1 MGGFNPFGNY
11 FNQNLG
17 PPVVQNP
24 GMGYDMGAFGADD
37 PQYQMEVAQGIGAGL
52 PVVDAVK
59 NAAQRLFGRQQAQ
72 AYQLQMMMVP
82 QQQPLLPALANF
94 QMPQIPALANLQ
106 QRPQGQGAS
115 LRPLNHAKPNVN
127 GFGYE
132 PWFQGVGADEDEIG
146 ADEEQELGADD
157 IEIEG
162 ISADDEEVYGEDG
175 NVDLESTFAG
185 VDKKEQK
192 AERKLAR
199 LEAKLD
205 GTPQHR
211 KKLRRR
217 IQGQIKTLKA
227 ALNKKEKKKDALL
240 TQASKRTGMSKAELA
255 KSGMLSGA
263 IAQTQLSRAR
273 AAVGNGNGGNFEPQ
287 APGQNIPLPF
297 KVAGVPIAPWTVSAA
312 PGAHTTFVE
321 MVTAAKTYAK
331 FYAKGIRIH
340 LQVQPGLA
348 SGVVPGDI
356 LLNAYATSLVIDGGK
371 NLLYDSI
378 PLEYFGGGR
387 TSVNGSSYY
396 FLDFALRDGQA
407 LPENSVATLQIT
419 IRQEIT
425 NANAINGTITAAL
438 ICDALY
444 DSAVQR

>member
-1 MGGFNPFGNY
+1 MALNPFANY

-17 PPVVQNP
+17 PAVVQNP
-24 GMGYDMGAFGADD
+24 NLGYDMGAFGADD
-37 PQYQMEVAQGIGAGL
+37 PQYQMEVAQGIGAGM

-59 NAAQRLFGRQQAQ
+59 NAAQRLFGRQQAAQ

-106 QRPQGQGAS
+106 PRPQGQGAS

-157 IEIEG
+157 LEIEG
-162 ISADDEEVYGEDG
+162 IAADDEEVYGQDG
-175 NVDLESTFAG
+175 NVDLEGTFAG
-185 VDKKEQK
+185 IGKKEAK

-199 LEAKLD
+199 LQAKLD

-217 IQGQIKTLKA
+217 IAGQIK
-227 ALNKKEKKKDALL
+227 ALENAMNKKDKKKDALL
-240 TQASKRTGMSKAELA
+240 TQASKRTGMSKSELR
-255 KSGMLSGA
+255 KSGMLEGA
-263 IAQTQLSRAR
+263 VAQTELSRAR
-273 AAVGNGNGGNFEPQ
+273 AAMGNGNGGNFEPQ
-287 APGQNIPLPF
+287 APGQNTVLPF
-297 KVAGVPIAPWTVSAA
+297 KVSGIPVAPWAIAASA
-312 PGAHTTFVE
+312 GAHTTSVE
-321 MVTAAKTYAK
+321 MVTSAKTYAK
-331 FYAKGIRIH
+331 FYAKAIRVF
-340 LQVQPGLA
+340 LQLQPGLV
-348 SGVVPGDI
+348 SGVIPGDI

-378 PLEYFGGGR
+378 PLEYVGGGR
-387 TSVNGSSYY
+387 SSVNGSSVY
-396 FLDFALRDGQA
+396 FLDYSLRDGQA

-425 NANAINGTITAAL
+425 NANTINGTITAGL
-438 ICDALY
+438 ICDNLY
-444 DSAVQR
+444 DSSVQR